1 MFNLIVHY
9 FYKKEKM
16 ITKQLFDFLSAL
28 KENNTRE
35 WFHANKKEYESA
47 RKQADALI
55 TNIIPEIVKLDPAV
69 GSPVLKECGFR
80 INRDI
85 RFANDKSPYKTN
97 MGYFIAKGG
106 RKSIFPGYYLH
117 FEPGSCMIAGGV
129 YMPQPDVLKKIRSE
143 VYFNATE
150 FNKILNEPAF
160 KKNFGELDD
169 FDKLKKAP
177 AGFPPDFEYVDLLK
191 YRSYT
196 VVHSVTDE
204 TVMDGNF
211 SQYALEIFKT
221 MLPLHQFLVKAI
233 NN

>member
-1 MFNLIVHY
+1 
-9 FYKKEKM
+9 M
-16 ITKQLFDFLSAL
+16 ITNQLFEFLSTL

-35 WFHANKKEYESA
+35 WFHANKKAYETA
-47 RKQADALI
+47 RKEADI
-55 TNIIPEIVKLDPAV
+55 FISGIIPEIIKLDPLV
-69 GSPVLKECGFR
+69 GSPLLKECGFR

-85 RFANDKSPYKTN
+85 RFSNDKSPYKTN

-117 FEPGSCMIAGGV
+117 FEPGASMIAGGI
-129 YMPQPDVLKKIRSE
+129 YMPQPDVLKKIRNE
-143 VYFNATE
+143 VYFNAPE
-150 FNKILNEPAF
+150 FNNILNEPIF
-160 KKNFGELDD
+160 KKNFGVLDD

-177 AGFPPDFEYVDLLK
+177 AGFPPDFEFVDLLK

-196 VVHSVTDE
+196 VIHSVTDKAVID
-204 TVMDGNF
+204 TDF
-211 SQYALEIFKT
+211 KQYAVEIFRS

>member
-1 MFNLIVHY
+1 
-9 FYKKEKM
+9 M

-35 WFHANKKEYESA
+35 WFQANKKVYEAA
-47 RKQADALI
+47 RKQADTLI
-55 TNIIPEIVKLDPAV
+55 TNMIPEIVKLDPAV
-69 GSPVLKECGFR
+69 GSPLLKECGFR

-85 RFANDKSPYKTN
+85 RFSNDKSPYKTN

-129 YMPQPDVLKKIRSE
+129 YMPQPDVLKKIRNE
-143 VYFNATE
+143 VYFNAPE
-150 FNKILNEPAF
+150 LNKILNEPAF
-160 KKNFGELDD
+160 KKTFGALDD

-196 VVHSVTDE
+196 VIHPVSDDQ
-204 TVMDGNF
+204 VMSADF
-211 SQYALEIFKT
+211 DRYALEIFSS
-221 MLPLHQFLVKAI
+221 MQPLHQFLLKAI